1 MKKTLTALLL
11 TLFTFV
17 FVFSLAVSVF
27 AAEATDTKSDTGAAV
42 SEIDE
47 AQTPFDALYEAFI
60 DNADKIF
67 SILSFLGSVVV
78 VVAYKKGLIPVLN
91 SGLRSIRK
99 SSDELKKKS
108 EENILSAQ
116 KTLNMLTSR
125 LAGYENSAD
134 ALYKSV
140 EELTE
145 RLESREESYK
155 READL
160 KEILLAEIDMLY
172 EIFINSSLPQ
182 YSKDTVS
189 ERIVKMKKSLYHGDE
204 DEN

>member
-1 MKKTLTALLL
+1 MKKNLTALLL

-17 FVFSLAVSVF
+17 FVFSLTVSVF

-47 AQTPFDALYEAFI
+47 AKTPFDALYEAFI

-67 SILSFLGSVVV
+67 SVLSFLGSVVV

-134 ALYKSV
+134 TLYKSV
-140 EELTE
+140 EELRE

-189 ERIVKMKKSLYHGDE
+189 ERIVKMKKSLCHGDE